1 MLKLNPLTIL
11 TFTSL
16 TGEAALNFDGK
27 ESSILFNNNAKLT
40 ATCKT
45 SGPPPPPLAPAVVR
59 MDPTQIPLHQA
70 EGAKVSLRLE
80 DVKLSCAGTRL
91 YQPCVL
97 PFDELDE
104 PSFFCLWNTSAATQ
118 IVGPVS
124 ATLSTLENTSTL
136 EKELHTLATTSC
148 SMGEDSCDDRTAN
161 ILTTLACP
169 LPTYAGLSLLL
180 PSGSDDLSLYV
191 SFRAPANSPRAV
203 QLPFIEI
210 GQTLTIVYAPPSTP
224 PPTPPPPAP
233 PAPLLPPKLPPTPP
247 SPSPPPPSPSPS
259 PPSPSPPPPVS
270 PPPAGFMGSQI
281 IDASG
286 RSTLLQYFA
295 AVGIDGLSF
304 SHMCFGGSDNAQAGS
319 NWVANMH
326 SKCDGK
332 GDFLAVGK
340 TSRGYIFGGFQGF
353 DFGTICGYCDR
364 GTTAKAWLF
373 QLAPRTFQIV
383 NNGQHRQPKVYIQ
396 PTYAPSWGGGNT

>member
-1 MLKLNPLTIL
+1 MLKFSPLL
-11 TFTSL
+11 YLAFTSL
-16 TGEAALNFDGK
+16 TAEAALNFNGK
-27 ESSILFNNNAKLT
+27 ESSILFNNNAKIT

-45 SGPPPPPLAPAVVR
+45 AGPPPPPLAPAVVR
-59 MDPTQIPLHQA
+59 MSPTQIPLHQA
-70 EGAKVSLRLE
+70 EGAKVLLRLE
-80 DVKLSCAGTRL
+80 DVKLSCAGARL
-91 YQPCVL
+91 TQPCVL

-104 PSFFCLWNTSAATQ
+104 PNFYCLWNTSAATQ

-203 QLPFIEI
+203 QLPFIGIER
-210 GQTLTIVYAPPSTP
+210 TLTVVYAPPSTP

-233 PAPLLPPKLPPTPP
+233 PAPKLPPTPP
-247 SPSPPPPSPSPS
+247 PSPSPSPPCPSPPPPSPSP
-259 PPSPSPPPPVS
+259 
-270 PPPAGFMGSQI
+270 PAGFSGSQI

-286 RSTLLQYFA
+286 RSTLLQYFTA
-295 AVGIDGLSF
+295 YGIDGLSF
-304 SHMCFGGSDNAQAGS
+304 SHMCFGGSDNAQAGN

-332 GDFLAVGK
+332 GGFLAITK
-340 TSRGYIFGGFQGF
+340 TYRGYIFGGFHGF
-353 DFGTICGYCDR
+353 DFGAGGGYRNRDTV
-364 GTTAKAWLF
+364 GDAWLF

-383 NNGQHRQPKVYIQ
+383 NQGQHSSPNVYIKSN
-396 PTYAPSWGGGNT
+396 YAPSWGGGNMLLV